1 MTESKEVDPP
11 QEPPKSVD
19 LEQEAANAAANTG
32 KPQSKPDSS
41 SSFDPSKPF
50 EEWPESIRN
59 AVESRTSQAVN
70 KAREKWDEKFL
81 QNRADRTQ
89 DKETQSPQMSEERIL
104 ELIEKRETA
113 RRSLSSTLEQQGI
126 KKGTP
131 AYDKFA
137 TYYKEQVEAGRI
149 TPEVLLSPAG
159 VNSLVLLSGA
169 LLTEAETEAAG
180 PQHGYSTTDGVPL
193 SVLNGDEKSINEPA
207 EMKEARE
214 TSQRIRDRLRGGKD
228 SGNISINW
236 GEL

>member
-1 MTESKEVDPP
+1 MTDSKEVDPH

-19 LEQEAANAAANTG
+19 LEQEAANAAANPG
-32 KPQSKPDSS
+32 KPPVSS

-50 EEWPESIRN
+50 DEWPESIRN

-81 QNRADRTQ
+81 QNRANQTQ
-89 DKETQSPQMSEERIL
+89 DKETQPPQMSEERIL

-137 TYYKEQVEAGRI
+137 SYYKEQVEAGRI
-149 TPEVLLSPAG
+149 TPRFS
-159 VNSLVLLSGA
+159 
-169 LLTEAETEAAG
+169 
-180 PQHGYSTTDGVPL
+180 
-193 SVLNGDEKSINEPA
+193 
-207 EMKEARE
+207 
-214 TSQRIRDRLRGGKD
+214 
-228 SGNISINW
+228 
-236 GEL
+236 

>member
-1 MTESKEVDPP
+1 MTDSKEVDPH

-19 LEQEAANAAANTG
+19 LEQEAANAAANPG
-32 KPQSKPDSS
+32 KPPVSS

-50 EEWPESIRN
+50 DEWPESIRN

-81 QNRADRTQ
+81 QNRANQTQ
-89 DKETQSPQMSEERIL
+89 DKETQPPQMSEERIL

-137 TYYKEQVEAGRI
+137 SYYKEQVEAGRI
-149 TPEVLLSPAG
+149 TPEVLLSQAG

-169 LLTEAETEAAG
+169 LLTEAEAEAAG
-180 PQHGYSTTDGVPL
+180 PQHGYSTSDGIPL
-193 SVLNGDEKSINEPA
+193 SVVNGDERSINEPE
-207 EMKEARE
+207 EMKRARE

-228 SGNISINW
+228 SGNITINW